1 MDMPRFSANLTMLFT
16 EVPFM
21 DRFERAAQAGFKA
34 VEYMF
39 PYPYSIA
46 ELAEKLEKYKLAQV
60 LFNLPAGNWEKGE
73 RGVALLPDRVK
84 EFEDGVGIAIGYAR
98 ALKCP
103 QINCLV
109 GLRPELPEETV
120 RTTLVNNLRFAAETL
135 AVANIRLLVES
146 LNTKDIPGFYLS
158 STMNVLSLIRDV
170 NHPNVFYQYDVY
182 HMQVM
187 ESNLTDTIRR
197 NINTIGHI
205 QIADNPG
212 RHEPGTGEINFE
224 NLFRFIDEIGYNGFI
239 GCEYKPLAG
248 TEEGLKWIK
257 PYL

>member
-1 MDMPRFSANLTMLFT
+1 MPGFSANLTMLFT

-21 DRFERAAQAGFKA
+21 DRFERAAQAGFEA

-46 ELAEKLEKYKLAQV
+46 ELVEKLEKYKLAQV
-60 LFNLPAGNWEKGE
+60 LINLPAGNWEKGE

-84 EFEDGVGIAIGYAR
+84 EFEDGVGIAVGYAR

-103 QINCLV
+103 QVNRLV
-109 GLRPELPEETV
+109 GLTPDLPEETL

-135 AVANIRLLVES
+135 AEVNIRLLVEA

-158 STMNVLSLIRDV
+158 STADVVSLIRDV
-170 NHPNVFYQYDVY
+170 NHPNVFCQYDVY

-187 ESNLTDTIRR
+187 EGNLTETIRKY
-197 NINTIGHI
+197 INTIGHI

-224 NLFRFIDEIGYNGFI
+224 NLFRFIDETGYKGFI
-239 GCEYKPLAG
+239 GCEYKPLAR

>member
-1 MDMPRFSANLTMLFT
+1 MPRFSANLTMLFT

-39 PYPYSIA
+39 PYPYSIP

-84 EFEDGVGIAIGYAR
+84 EFEDGVGIAIRYAR

-109 GLRPELPEETV
+109 GLKPELPVKIV
-120 RTTLVNNLRFAAETL
+120 RETLVNNLRFAAETL
-135 AVANIRLLVES
+135 AEANIRLLIES

-158 STMNVLSLIRDV
+158 STMDVLSLIRDV
-170 NHPNVFYQYDVY
+170 NHPNVFYQYDIY

-187 ESNLTDTIRR
+187 EGNLTETIRR
-197 NINTIGHI
+197 HIDTIGHI

-248 TEEGLKWIK
+248 TEEGLKWLK

>member
-1 MDMPRFSANLTMLFT
+1 MPRFSANLTMLFT

-21 DRFERAAQAGFKA
+21 DRFEQAAKAGFKA

-39 PYPYSIA
+39 PYPYSIGQ
-46 ELAEKLEKYKLAQV
+46 LAEKLEKYKLAQV

-109 GLRPELPEETV
+109 GLTPDLPVKIV
-120 RTTLVNNLRFAAETL
+120 RETLVNNLRFAAETL
-135 AVANIRLLVES
+135 AEANIRLLVES

-158 STMNVLSLIRDV
+158 STMDALSLIRDI
-170 NHPNVFYQYDVY
+170 NHPNIFYQYDIY

-187 ESNLTDTIRR
+187 EGDLTDTIRR
-197 NINTIGHI
+197 NIDTIGHI
-205 QIADNPG
+205 QTADNPG

-224 NLFRFIDEIGYNGFI
+224 NLFRFIDETGYNGFI
-239 GCEYKPLAG
+239 GCEYKPLSK
-248 TEEGLKWIK
+248 TEDGLGWIK
-257 PYL
+257 PYLR

>member
-1 MDMPRFSANLTMLFT
+1 MPRFSANLTMLFT

-21 DRFERAAQAGFKA
+21 DRFEQAAKAGFKA

-46 ELAEKLEKYKLAQV
+46 ELTEKLEKYKLAQV

-98 ALKCP
+98 ALKCSR
-103 QINCLV
+103 INCLV

-120 RTTLVNNLRFAAETL
+120 RTTLVNNLRFATETL
-135 AVANIRLLVES
+135 AEANIRLLIES

-158 STMNVLSLIRDV
+158 STMDVLSLIRDV
-170 NHPNVFYQYDVY
+170 NHPNVFYQYDIY

-187 ESNLTDTIRR
+187 EGDLTDTIRR

-239 GCEYKPLAG
+239 GCEYKPLAK
-248 TEEGLKWIK
+248 TEDGLGWIK